1 MKKKGSGRSGAA
13 PLRCFQNQI
22 PLSKGLPSKHLWK
35 VRNWSNKLQHETLC
49 SPGWVGCLIAGIH
62 LPHLL
67 SSFSQ
72 QGQRRF
78 LTLSVFHPSPDF
90 EFSLISSS
98 RFILTL
104 FPVWFSLPHI
114 RLALQEL
121 ELSLPFL
128 EMSMMLESTCLLIHP
143 FIYIHLPTH
152 IHTHTHTCIYMYT
165 YISSTFWM
173 SDTVLGARNTIAKK
187 AAGAIV

>member
-1 MKKKGSGRSGAA
+1 MHKTNIFYGLNEKKGSGRSGAA

-78 LTLSVFHPSPDF
+78 LTLSVFHPSPDIESSLLSVLPALF
-90 EFSLISSS
+90 WPDFQSDFLSHTSDWLCKNQNWVFLFSRWVWCWNPLVYSSILSYISIYPHTYTLI
-98 RFILTL
+98 
-104 FPVWFSLPHI
+104 
-114 RLALQEL
+114 
-121 ELSLPFL
+121 
-128 EMSMMLESTCLLIHP
+128 
-143 FIYIHLPTH
+143 PTH
-152 IHTHTHTCIYMYT
+152 AYICTH
-165 YISSTFWM
+165 ISQAPSGCQTL
-173 SDTVLGARNTIAKK
+173 S
-187 AAGAIV
+187 